1 MTAKKKPAKK
11 QAAKPVVKLIDGQ
24 YKIKQLFRLK
34 PDAAEVL
41 ERYAKTNHCKT
52 LNGSLEGLLSSFN
65 AMVITNNWQREEI
78 SKLKDELFDA
88 RDIINNF
95 QTVIN
100 ATLKF
105 KID

>member
-11 QAAKPVVKLIDGQ
+11 QPAKPVIKLIDGQ

-34 PDAAEVL
+34 PQAAEVL

-52 LNGSLEGLLSSFN
+52 LNGSLEGLLNSFDS
-65 AMVITNNWQREEI
+65 MVTTNEWQRDEI
-78 SKLKDELFDA
+78 SKLKNQLFDA
-88 RDIINNF
+88 KDIIENF
-95 QTVIN
+95 KIVIS

-105 KID
+105 KTD